1 MFRCH
6 VLAVPHAVSV
16 PEYSTCAFTQKV
28 VKLCK
33 MLKMRGHYVIHYGHE
48 DSRVEADETVT
59 VTTNAD
65 LEKSYPG
72 WDWRKHSFPS
82 FRWEDHAYQAFYA
95 HSIAEIQRRKRPGDF
110 LLCTFGG
117 GHKAVADAHKDM
129 IVVEPGIGY
138 PSGSFAQFRVV
149 ESYAVMHAY
158 QGQPKIERAC
168 NDFWYDA
175 VIPNY
180 FDLADFKFSE
190 YKQNYFLLLGRINDG
205 KGAHIA
211 QQIADATNT
220 EIIMAGHY
228 AGGNAGLQASK
239 NVKLVGIVDPHKRKQ
254 LLTRARAVL
263 CPSTFME
270 PFCGTQIEAMLSGT
284 PVISSDWGAF
294 AEYNVHGVTGYRC
307 KTFEQFVWAANNI
320 TNIKPIDCR
329 TWAERFSLERIGP
342 MFDEYFESVAAVADG
357 RGWYAPKPG
366 RVSLD
371 NTTFNARMGLE
382 QPPPASP
389 VLLREPPVV
398 PPAGAIPIPIGGM
411 TTTPPPPGVKVVPVT
426 LEDLQTLQP
435 SAGPPTR

>member
-138 PSGSFAQFRVV
+138 PSGSFAQFRVF

-190 YKQNYFLLLGRINDG
+190 QKQNYFLFLGRVNEG

-211 QQIADATNT
+211 QQIANEAKT
-220 EIIMAGHY
+220 ELIVAGHY
-228 AGGNAGLQASK
+228 NGDIPSLNASK

-263 CPSTFME
+263 CPSTFLE
-270 PFCGTQIEAMLSGT
+270 PFCGTQIEVDALGHAGHIIRLGRLRRVQRSRRHRLSLQDIRAIRVG
-284 PVISSDWGAF
+284 
-294 AEYNVHGVTGYRC
+294 R
-307 KTFEQFVWAANNI
+307 EQHHQHQ
-320 TNIKPIDCR
+320 
-329 TWAERFSLERIGP
+329 
-342 MFDEYFESVAAVADG
+342 AD
-357 RGWYAPKPG
+357 
-366 RVSLD
+366 
-371 NTTFNARMGLE
+371 
-382 QPPPASP
+382 
-389 VLLREPPVV
+389 
-398 PPAGAIPIPIGGM
+398 
-411 TTTPPPPGVKVVPVT
+411 
-426 LEDLQTLQP
+426 
-435 SAGPPTR
+435 